1 MFLELFLH
9 EKDDANEISPVSSGE
24 KASWKHTFSSGA
36 ALPPS
41 CRTFYTYSVISCNSG
56 HPKGTSWD
64 STRNLKTIMSR
75 QEFALQAAVIFRSHV
90 CFCCAVHL
98 DEIDQDVNPHHN
110 CCKAPTHENPAR
122 RPFRSWK
129 HRRKLDFLGFF
140 SLHLRFLW
148 GPLFICRFPGV
159 RYAVTPCTAAALAS
173 KLVVNCDGVDCYWKE
188 IHPKESARRWSW
200 FQNADSPTLLGR
212 GIQRELSFYNWAIR
226 LYPRIRNHQS

>member
-41 CRTFYTYSVISCNSG
+41 CRNFYTYSVISCNSG

-64 STRNLKTIMSR
+64 STWNLKTIMSQ

-110 CCKAPTHENPAR
+110 CCKAPTHENPAKK
-122 RPFRSWK
+122 PFRSWK

-140 SLHLRFLW
+140 LCISVSFGAHCLQISRCPVRRHSLHSCRLGFQTGGKLW
-148 GPLFICRFPGV
+148 WCWLLEGDTSQGV
-159 RYAVTPCTAAALAS
+159 S
-173 KLVVNCDGVDCYWKE
+173 
-188 IHPKESARRWSW
+188 
-200 FQNADSPTLLGR
+200 
-212 GIQRELSFYNWAIR
+212 
-226 LYPRIRNHQS
+226 